1 MRKSVQLLAAAT
13 TFAGLTLSAMPAA
26 QADSTIVTIK
36 KRGHLSDSHKI
47 AWVKAKV
54 TCSEDTTSARL
65 TATLQQVTV
74 GGAQTQTAQVT
85 ALNAFECNGEE
96 ETIYLSMRRPTGGY
110 KWEKGKARVV
120 DFEFVTQ
127 DPSGTYSDTHHGRT
141 IRLR

>member
-13 TFAGLTLSAMPAA
+13 TFAGLTVSAMPAA

-36 KRGHLSDSHKI
+36 KKGHLSNTHKI

-74 GGAQTQTAQVT
+74 GGAQQQTAQITGV
-85 ALNAFECNGEE
+85 NAFECSGEE
-96 ETIYLSMRRPTGGY
+96 ETVYLSMRRPTGGF

-120 DFEFVTQ
+120 DFVFETA
-127 DPSGTYSDTHHGRT
+127 DPSGNYRDVHRGRT